1 MNRTSLATMLA
12 VLLAL
17 SQPAWAQGQ
26 GQGSGSGGGN
36 SGNGQGNSGGQ
47 EQGDNSGGG
56 NNGQN
61 GNGLEQRNSPGQGNG
76 KADGSPPARSELSES
91 DALAAVEAGRAVEL
105 ETILPDVRARTG
117 GEVINAQ
124 LQQIGGF
131 LIYAVTVLT
140 PSGQV
145 LTEHY
150 YARSG
155 THVGN

>member
-12 VLLAL
+12 VVLAL

-26 GQGSGSGGGN
+26 GNGSGNSANGNGHGN
-36 SGNGQGNSGGQ
+36 SDGQEQSENSGG
-47 EQGDNSGGG
+47 E

-61 GNGLEQRNSPGQGNG
+61 GNGPGHRDTPGQGNG
-76 KADGSPPARSELSES
+76 KGDGSPRANSELSED

-124 LQQIGGF
+124 LQQVSGF

-155 THVGN
+155 AHVRK

>member
-1 MNRTSLATMLA
+1 MNRTSLAAILA

-26 GQGSGSGGGN
+26 GNGNGNSENGGGQGN
-36 SGNGQGNSGGQ
+36 GNGQGQSENADG
-47 EQGDNSGGG
+47 ED
-56 NNGQN
+56 NGQN
-61 GNGLEQRNSPGQGNG
+61 GNGFGHGNFPNRG
-76 KADGSPPARSELSES
+76 EGNAGAFPPVNSELSEN

-105 ETILPDVRARTG
+105 ETILPDVRSRTG

-124 LQQIGGF
+124 LQQVGEF

-155 THVGN
+155 AYVGK

>member
-1 MNRTSLATMLA
+1 MNRTSLAAMLA

-26 GQGSGSGGGN
+26 GNGNGN
-36 SGNGQGNSGGQ
+36 SENGNGRGNGNGQ
-47 EQGDNSGGG
+47 EQSESAGGG

-61 GNGLEQRNSPGQGNG
+61 GNGRGHGNASQQGQG
-76 KADGSPPARSELSES
+76 KAGASLPANSELSEN

-105 ETILPDVRARTG
+105 ETILPDVRSRTG

-124 LQQIGGF
+124 LQQVGEF

-155 THVGN
+155 AYVGK